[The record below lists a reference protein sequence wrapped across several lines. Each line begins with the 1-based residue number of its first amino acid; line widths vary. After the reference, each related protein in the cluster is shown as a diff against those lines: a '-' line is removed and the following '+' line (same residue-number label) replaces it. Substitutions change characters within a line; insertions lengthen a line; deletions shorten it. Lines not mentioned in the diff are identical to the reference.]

1 MVSGWAFENKDLL
14 FFSVVYFGFFIPEV
28 IGKGCIAVFSD
39 VNLCVR
45 RKLWSQR
52 GMYLSYGTR
61 IWISGMLSGDGE
73 RIACAGGKIGNI

>member
-1 MVSGWAFENKDLL
+1 
-14 FFSVVYFGFFIPEV
+14 VVYFGFFIPEV

-52 GMYLSYGTR
+52 GMYL
-61 IWISGMLSGDGE
+61 
-73 RIACAGGKIGNI
+73 